1 MHRKIHLEHNE
12 DIRGNDERGLL
23 ENGDFYEKKR
33 LDLLLVLLCVAFLI
47 SCGKDTEPDEAKG
60 ELVRTEQEGYPM
72 VLFLFY

>member
-1 MHRKIHLEHNE
+1 MEHNE

>member
-1 MHRKIHLEHNE
+1 MEHNE

-33 LDLLLVLLCVAFLI
+33 LDFAACPAVRGFSVI

>member
-1 MHRKIHLEHNE
+1 MRK
-12 DIRGNDERGLL
+12 RGWI
-23 ENGDFYEKKR
+23 
-33 LDLLLVLLCVAFLI
+33 LLLVLLCVAFPI

>member
-1 MHRKIHLEHNE
+1 MEHNE

-23 ENGDFYEKKR
+23 ENGDFYEKR
-33 LDLLLVLLCVAFLI
+33 GWILLLVLLCVAFLI